1 MPTLLSPRR
10 TAGHAA
16 RSPSTSAEPI
26 ISPAPGRENVCRKK
40 APLPNRHTPSWAVD
54 SPRWV
59 AKQRREAT
67 GSPQCVGGART
78 VCWRAGELCGSNPAR
93 AAVRYSLGADATAD
107 FPGAAWPSR
116 RRSIDEAFVVD
127 RNDSS
132 GCWLHPP
139 HAGSRRLLGV
149 AHQCSASRRTW
160 I

>member
-1 MPTLLSPRR
+1 M
-10 TAGHAA
+10 
-16 RSPSTSAEPI
+16 
-26 ISPAPGRENVCRKK
+26 
-40 APLPNRHTPSWAVD
+40 
-54 SPRWV
+54 

-149 AHQCSASRRTW
+149 AHGGTASGQQTAQLPIGLESKVLAREAARFPG
-160 I
+160 